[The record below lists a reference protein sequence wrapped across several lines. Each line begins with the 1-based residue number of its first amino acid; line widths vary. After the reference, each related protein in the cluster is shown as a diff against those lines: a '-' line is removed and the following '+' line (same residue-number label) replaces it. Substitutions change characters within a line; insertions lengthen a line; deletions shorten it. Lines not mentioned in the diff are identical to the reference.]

1 MILTTE
7 KKMLGTFS
15 EKRSLQVLS
24 VMVPSLMWVLVAW
37 LALCVP
43 IHRFS
48 VQSYNIYEKTTIF
61 MERKKHNIYGMQ
73 ESMNSHTDGST
84 YVVYDYVTWHW
95 YSDRYMHVNVNLFK
109 HWSHPPLVET
119 GIFFLASF
127 TVEFYMLTVKWSII
141 DLSVR
146 YWMMNV
152 KS

>member
-84 YVVYDYVTWHW
+84 YVVYDYVTWH
-95 YSDRYMHVNVNLFK
+95 
-109 HWSHPPLVET
+109 
-119 GIFFLASF
+119 
-127 TVEFYMLTVKWSII
+127 
-141 DLSVR
+141 
-146 YWMMNV
+146 
-152 KS
+152 